1 MLKNYNLKNQKKQK
15 LKKYNYMRV
24 LRFILLNTNFLT
36 SSKNKKKALM
46 LINVGIFLTIFAIT
60 SALITF
66 TIEKKIADKE
76 EELIY
81 LQISAKEYGKLITE
95 IESALNMFES
105 IFSYEED
112 SMIDKEYFANIKIG
126 SRLISQNDFYKPYI
140 YYALMDAQTMFSDF
154 DKDEFNIFDEND
166 QFYQYIYEYISEW
179 EEDNLNAFKTAVKDF
194 IENYK
199 KIENINFIEFNLEKI
214 PTYQEIVNEIKKG
227 EEIDLL
233 SNSQIGDNHTT
244 VRDFDLAAMKWMIQ
258 MLKFF
263 KSYNAAEMN
272 LIEEVSIEILSL
284 SEKEK
289 NIILITFIFQ
299 FFIFVIIQFFEIN
312 SFNINLKKKK

>member
-1 MLKNYNLKNQKKQK
+1 
-15 LKKYNYMRV
+15 MRI

-36 SSKNKKKALM
+36 NSKNKKKALM

-66 TIEKKIADKE
+66 SVEKKIADKE

-81 LQISAKEYGKLITE
+81 LQISAKEYGKIITE

-140 YYALMDAQTMFSDF
+140 YYALKDAQTMLSDF
-154 DKDEFNIFDEND
+154 DEDDFDIFDENNE
-166 QFYQYIYEYISEW
+166 FYQYIYEYISEW
-179 EEDNLNAFKTAVKDF
+179 AEDDLNAFKTAVKDF
-194 IENYK
+194 TENYK
-199 KIENINFIEFNLEKI
+199 KIENINFIEFSQKKI
-214 PTYQEIVNEIKKG
+214 PTYQEIVDEIKKG
-227 EEIDLL
+227 EKIDLL
-233 SNSQIGDNHTT
+233 SNLQTGDYHAN
-244 VRDFDLAAMKWMIQ
+244 VRDFDLATVNWMIQ
-258 MLKFF
+258 MLRFF
-263 KSYNAAEMN
+263 KSYNTAEMN
-272 LIEEVSIEILSL
+272 LIEEISIEILSL
-284 SEKEK
+284 SKKEK
-289 NIILITFIFQ
+289 NIILTTFIFQ

-312 SFNINLKKKK
+312 SFNINFKKRK

>member
-1 MLKNYNLKNQKKQK
+1 
-15 LKKYNYMRV
+15 MRI

-36 SSKNKKKALM
+36 NSKNKKKALM

-66 TIEKKIADKE
+66 SVEKKIADKE

-81 LQISAKEYGKLITE
+81 LQISAKEYGKIITE

-140 YYALMDAQTMFSDF
+140 YYALKDAQTMLSDF
-154 DKDEFNIFDEND
+154 DEDDFDIFDENNE
-166 QFYQYIYEYISEW
+166 FYQYIYEYISEW
-179 EEDNLNAFKTAVKDF
+179 AEDDLNAFKTAVKDF
-194 IENYK
+194 TENYK
-199 KIENINFIEFNLEKI
+199 KIENINFIEFSQKKI
-214 PTYQEIVNEIKKG
+214 PTYQEIVDEIKKG
-227 EEIDLL
+227 EKIDLL
-233 SNSQIGDNHTT
+233 SNLQTGDYHTN
-244 VRDFDLAAMKWMIQ
+244 VRDFDLATVNWMIQ
-258 MLKFF
+258 MLRFF
-263 KSYNAAEMN
+263 KSYNTAEMN
-272 LIEEVSIEILSL
+272 LIEEISIEILSL
-284 SEKEK
+284 SKKEK
-289 NIILITFIFQ
+289 NIILTTFIFQ

-312 SFNINLKKKK
+312 SFNINFKKRK

>member
-1 MLKNYNLKNQKKQK
+1 
-15 LKKYNYMRV
+15 MRI

-36 SSKNKKKALM
+36 NSKNKKKALM

-66 TIEKKIADKE
+66 SVEKKIADKE

-81 LQISAKEYGKLITE
+81 LQISAKEYGKIITE

-140 YYALMDAQTMFSDF
+140 YYALKDAQTMLSDF
-154 DKDEFNIFDEND
+154 DEDDFDIFDENNE
-166 QFYQYIYEYISEW
+166 FYQYIYEYISEW
-179 EEDNLNAFKTAVKDF
+179 AEDDLNAFKTAVKDF
-194 IENYK
+194 TENYK
-199 KIENINFIEFNLEKI
+199 KIENINFIEFSQKKI
-214 PTYQEIVNEIKKG
+214 PTYQEIVDEIKKG
-227 EEIDLL
+227 EKIDLL
-233 SNSQIGDNHTT
+233 SNLQTGDYHAN
-244 VRDFDLAAMKWMIQ
+244 VRDFDLATMNWMIQ
-258 MLKFF
+258 MLRFF
-263 KSYNAAEMN
+263 KSYNTAEMN
-272 LIEEVSIEILSL
+272 LIEEISIEILSL
-284 SEKEK
+284 SKKEK
-289 NIILITFIFQ
+289 NIILTTFIFQ

-312 SFNINLKKKK
+312 SFNINFKKRK

>member
-1 MLKNYNLKNQKKQK
+1 
-15 LKKYNYMRV
+15 MRI

-36 SSKNKKKALM
+36 NSKNKKKALM

-66 TIEKKIADKE
+66 TVEKKIADKE

-81 LQISAKEYGKLITE
+81 LQISAKEYGKIITE

-140 YYALMDAQTMFSDF
+140 YYALRDAQTMLSDF
-154 DKDEFNIFDEND
+154 DEDDFDIFDENNE
-166 QFYQYIYEYISEW
+166 FYQYIYEYISEW
-179 EEDNLNAFKTAVKDF
+179 AEDDLNAFKTAVKDF
-194 IENYK
+194 TENYK
-199 KIENINFIEFNLEKI
+199 KIENINFIEFSQKKI
-214 PTYQEIVNEIKKG
+214 PTYQEIVDEIKKG
-227 EEIDLL
+227 EKIDLL
-233 SNSQIGDNHTT
+233 SNLQTGDYHTN
-244 VRDFDLAAMKWMIQ
+244 VRDFDLATVNWMIQ
-258 MLKFF
+258 MLRFF
-263 KSYNAAEMN
+263 KSYNTAEMN
-272 LIEEVSIEILSL
+272 LIEEISIEILSL
-284 SEKEK
+284 SKKEK
-289 NIILITFIFQ
+289 NIILTTFIFQ

-312 SFNINLKKKK
+312 SFNINFKKKNK

>member
-1 MLKNYNLKNQKKQK
+1 
-15 LKKYNYMRV
+15 MRI

-36 SSKNKKKALM
+36 NSKNNKKALM

-66 TIEKKIADKE
+66 TVEKKIADKE

-81 LQISAKEYGKLITE
+81 LQISAKEYGKIITE

-140 YYALMDAQTMFSDF
+140 YYALRDAQTMLSDF
-154 DKDEFNIFDEND
+154 DEDDFDIFDENNE
-166 QFYQYIYEYISEW
+166 FYQYIYEYISEW
-179 EEDNLNAFKTAVKDF
+179 AEDDLNAFKTAVKDF
-194 IENYK
+194 TENYK
-199 KIENINFIEFNLEKI
+199 KIENINFIEFSQKKI
-214 PTYQEIVNEIKKG
+214 PTYQEIVDEIKKG
-227 EEIDLL
+227 EKIDLL
-233 SNSQIGDNHTT
+233 SNLQTGDYHAN
-244 VRDFDLAAMKWMIQ
+244 VRDFDLATVNWMIQ
-258 MLKFF
+258 MLRFF
-263 KSYNAAEMN
+263 KSYNTAEMN
-272 LIEEVSIEILSL
+272 LIEEISIEILSL
-284 SEKEK
+284 SKKEK
-289 NIILITFIFQ
+289 NIILTTFIFQ

-312 SFNINLKKKK
+312 SFNINFKKKNK